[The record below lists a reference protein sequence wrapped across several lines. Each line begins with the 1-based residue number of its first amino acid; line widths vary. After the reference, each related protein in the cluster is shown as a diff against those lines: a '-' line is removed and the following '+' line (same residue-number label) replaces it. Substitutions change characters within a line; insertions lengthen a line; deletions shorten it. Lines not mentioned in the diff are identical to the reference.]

1 MKNVLK
7 QTNKQKTN
15 SAKTEKILSKDWRH
29 KEEEPNKNFTIEKC
43 NNRNEKTQWMRNKG
57 TNQ

>member
-29 KEEEPNKNFTIEKC
+29 KEEEPNKNFTIENAVTEKK
-43 NNRNEKTQWMRNKG
+43 KTQWMRNKG